1 MKFLPTILLKT
12 RGVEVL
18 SASCHMTS
26 SAAPPVQEAGSAD
39 AESFSVS
46 ASPLASLE
54 FCECFLPCTNPID
67 VGVLQRLLID
77 TV

>member
-39 AESFSVS
+39 AESSVS
-46 ASPLASLE
+46 ASPLASPE